1 MTSTSGYR
9 SLRGLLFLATLCC
22 GCTGQPVPSQFVG
35 QSPTAASGA
44 GEGGPDTPSG
54 KVEKVVFPP
63 LDAGKQIEPGIRFH
77 EATLQRGGVP
87 MKVWIY
93 LPVKA
98 AEKMPCVLV
107 GPAGTHLIEG
117 TKLGQGDQA
126 EHLPYARAGFVVV
139 AFEIDGAWTRDPP
152 SDEEVIAC
160 ARAFQNANAG
170 LDNARTALDFAL
182 ERIPS
187 IDTGRVYCAGHSS
200 AATLALVVARS
211 EPRIKG
217 CAAYAPATD
226 VRRRV
231 GREVVDGLN
240 SAIPGYVFFLEW
252 SSPSTLMEDLKC
264 PVFLF
269 QAKDDT
275 NVRYGE
281 TRAFVWDIRKTNSK
295 VTYLEVARGG
305 HYQSMINEG
314 IPKAIEWFQKLPK

>member
-1 MTSTSGYR
+1 MTSTSGCR
-9 SLRGLLFLATLCC
+9 SLLGLLFLATLCC
-22 GCTGQPVPSQFVG
+22 GCNRQPGAFQFVG
-35 QSPTAASGA
+35 RS
-44 GEGGPDTPSG
+44 GEGGPDTPPEQA
-54 KVEKVVFPP
+54 EKVVFPP
-63 LDAGKQIEPGIRFH
+63 LGPGRQMERGIRFH

-93 LPVKA
+93 LPEKA

-117 TKLGQGDQA
+117 IRLGQGDQA

-139 AFEIDGAWTRDPP
+139 AFEIDGAWMKNPP

-160 ARAFQNANAG
+160 ARAFQKANAG

-182 ERIPS
+182 ASVPS
-187 IDTGRVYCAGHSS
+187 IDPERVYIAGHSS
-200 AATLALVVARS
+200 AATLALLVARS

-217 CAAYAPATD
+217 CAAYAPATN

-231 GREVVDGLN
+231 PSEAVDGLN
-240 SAIPGYVFFLEW
+240 AAIPGYVYFLEW
-252 SSPSTLMEDLKC
+252 SSPSTRLEDLKC

-275 NVRYGE
+275 NVHYGE
-281 TRAFVWDIRKTNSK
+281 TRAFVWEIRKTNPK
-295 VTYLEVARGG
+295 VTYVEVARGG
-305 HYQSMINEG
+305 HYDSMIREG
-314 IPKAIEWFQKLPK
+314 IPKAIEWFRKLTN